1 MNSLTHRALS
11 IEKTV
16 DGFIIIQPVGEAP
29 GDCVTLEISSDQA
42 KQIGNFLLQGL
53 AAQTAIGSAK
63 NSASLDVGFAD
74 FWESYPRK
82 INKAETHKIWRSRA
96 LAGKAAV
103 IAAHLGFISKTQ
115 GWTDEGGRFVP
126 HPSTYLRRQQY
137 LDEQTEQDVW
147 A

>member
-1 MNSLTHRALS
+1 M
-11 IEKTV
+11 
-16 DGFIIIQPVGEAP
+16 
-29 GDCVTLEISSDQA
+29 TLQISSDQA
-42 KQIGNFLLQGL
+42 KQVGKFLLSHAKEKIAL
-53 AAQTAIGSAK
+53 SAQK
-63 NSASLDVGFAD
+63 LASLDKGFAD

-82 INKAETHKIWRSRA
+82 VNKAETSKIWRSQA

-103 IAAHLGFISKTQ
+103 IAAHLSFITKTQ

-137 LDEQTEQDVW
+137 LDEQTEKDAW